1 VPQVP
6 FTIEVVNDINTP
18 NVLSALTDPKLA
30 AIIAA
35 VKPFFDA
42 VRNYV
47 TEHSKQRLQPKVALL
62 AQRVAPA
69 TAGPAMIAGFDVT
82 VLPSLNFVNAGTEI
96 SLIGAP
102 CVDEQCQDG
111 FFEHHATSYYNLMQA
126 QLQSA

>member
-1 VPQVP
+1 MPASRSVSRTRWIGAA

-30 AIIAA
+30 ATIAA

-47 TEHSKQRLQPKVALL
+47 TEPSKQRLQPKVALL

-69 TAGPAMIAGFDVT
+69 TAGPAMKAGFDVRYASISTRRGWRTQVT
-82 VLPSLNFVNAGTEI
+82 VRNEI
-96 SLIGAP
+96 GQRYSVTRYG
-102 CVDEQCQDG
+102 DG
-111 FFEHHATSYYNLMQA
+111 VTV
-126 QLQSA
+126 